1 MRAGQ
6 NGAHREPLSMAQE
19 STAAIGNQA
28 RNPTT
33 FKALQPSMP
42 CIKKQKQQST
52 RDESFGK
59 KTATKHDKSEG
70 LNAAQQKTAQQQDS
84 TAEKQESREQHI

>member
-1 MRAGQ
+1 
-6 NGAHREPLSMAQE
+6 
-19 STAAIGNQA
+19 
-28 RNPTT
+28 
-33 FKALQPSMP
+33 MP

-84 TAEKQESREQHI
+84 TAEKQQSREQHI

>member
-1 MRAGQ
+1 MRARQ
-6 NGAHREPLSMAQE
+6 YGAQQEPLSMAQAA
-19 STAAIGNQA
+19 TATIGNQA

-84 TAEKQESREQHI
+84 TAEKQQSREQHI